1 MSTPTLK
8 SARPRQNKTAEA
20 HERWLEII
28 AQTSRDGEPEWLQA
42 RREHARTLFERAGFP
57 TTRDEEWKYT
67 DPAPMANVI
76 LADKFDVGEEKE
88 MHGIEPFLFDAETCC
103 RLVFVNGEYSEE
115 LSCICDVP
123 PGMIAQPIS
132 QVLRE
137 RPELLEEH
145 LAQCADSEANPF
157 VALNTA
163 LFEDG
168 VFVKIEEEAICE
180 RPLQIVFVT
189 TAQKG
194 VRAIAPR
201 VLIVAGA
208 GSEATIAES
217 YVSPHADVY
226 LNNAVTEVV
235 LGPNAK
241 VDHYKQQMESVNA
254 LHVATMQVMA
264 ARDAKFFSHAFAFG
278 GRVARSDANAVMQG
292 ENCEITLNGLY
303 LGRGEQLIDN
313 HTVMDHAMPHCRSY
327 ESYSGILDDKSRGV
341 FNGKIFVRLDA
352 QKTDAKQTNRALL
365 LSNEAEIDTKPQL
378 EIFADDVKC
387 THGATI
393 GQLDEDALFYL
404 RARGI
409 AEEDARDI
417 LIGAFAS
424 EVLNNV
430 KVEALRV
437 RLQNELLTRLRRA
450 LD

>member
-1 MSTPTLK
+1 MSTRTLNR
-8 SARPRQNKTAEA
+8 SQNKTAAA

-28 AQTSRDGEPEWLQA
+28 AATSRDGEPQWMQA
-42 RREHARTLFERAGFP
+42 RRESAREVFANAGFP

-67 DPAPMANVI
+67 DPAPMANIV
-76 LADKFDVGEEKE
+76 LADGFQTSAEHDIDGV
-88 MHGIEPFLFDAETCC
+88 EPFLFDAETCC

-123 PGMIAQPIS
+123 PGMIAKPIS
-132 QVLRE
+132 EVLRTQ
-137 RPELLEEH
+137 PELLEEH
-145 LAQCADSEANPF
+145 FGQLADVEVNPF

-163 LFEDG
+163 HFQDG
-168 VFVKIEEEAICE
+168 AFVKIEDEAICE
-180 RPLQIVFVT
+180 RPLQILFVA
-189 TAQKG
+189 TAQAG
-194 VRAIAPR
+194 PRASMPR

-208 GSEATIAES
+208 SSEATITES
-217 YVSPHADVY
+217 YVSPDSDVY
-226 LNNAVTEVV
+226 LRNAVTEVV

-241 VDHYKQQMESVNA
+241 VDHYKQQMESPNA
-254 LHVATMQVMA
+254 LHVATMQVQT
-264 ARDAKFFSHAFAFG
+264 ARDAKFFSHSFAFG

-292 ENCEITLNGLY
+292 ENCEVTLNGLY

-313 HTVMDHAMPHCRSY
+313 HTVMDHAVPHCRSY
-327 ESYSGILDDKSRGV
+327 EIYSGILDDKSRGV
-341 FNGKIFVRLDA
+341 FNGKIFVREDA

-393 GQLDEDALFYL
+393 GQLDEAALFYL

-409 AEEDARDI
+409 AEADARDI

-424 EVLNNV
+424 DILNNV
-430 KVEALRV
+430 KVDALRS
-437 RLQNELLTRLRRA
+437 RLHHELLDRLRRTF
-450 LD
+450 DD